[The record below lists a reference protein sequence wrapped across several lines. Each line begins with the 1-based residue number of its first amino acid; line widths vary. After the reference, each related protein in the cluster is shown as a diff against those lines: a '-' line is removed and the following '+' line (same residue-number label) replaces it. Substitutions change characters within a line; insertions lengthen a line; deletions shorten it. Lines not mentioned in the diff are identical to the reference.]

1 MVTRVNGFS
10 GMDIDSMVK
19 NMMAA
24 KRVPLDKLNQDKQ
37 LLDWKRDSYREI
49 NSKLYD
55 FRNNKLIDKFG
66 VSAAL
71 NANKAIVSGHTS
83 AVKAEALATA
93 NGIDMEITVTSLAT
107 KETVKTA
114 GVGKGFSLDT
124 TLAKLSTQLT
134 PPPSEPYSLTV
145 NDQTFTFK
153 GDVSISEVISQL
165 NSNAKANVTASFDEI
180 KGQLIISSNTTGK
193 EGEVDIGADNSLL
206 NLFNGIDNSLFID
219 GKDAVV
225 VINGENMNKSTNVFV
240 VNGIQF
246 TLLGE
251 TGANGS
257 TKITTQTDTEK
268 PLETIKAFIE
278 EYNKLISTLNT
289 KVNEAK
295 YRDFTP
301 LTDEQKKEME
311 ESDILSWTEKA
322 KSGLLK
328 NDDIVKTA
336 ISSMRLLITE
346 QLGDLS
352 AIGITTGTYSE
363 NGKLILNENRFKEAL
378 NKNPQKIIDLFQ
390 GPANSP
396 SSGLFDKLADK
407 TNAILQDL
415 SDRAGTDRFSANLT
429 GMYKEDSVMG
439 KKLTQYKARITAL
452 QKNLTMIE
460 TRYYNQF
467 TAMEKAISKLNTQS
481 SSILSSLGTTS

>member
-1 MVTRVNGFS
+1 
-10 GMDIDSMVK
+10 MDIDSMVK
-19 NMMAA
+19 SMMMN
-24 KRVPLDKLNQDKQ
+24 KRVPLEKLNQDKQ

-66 VSAAL
+66 ISSAL
-71 NANKAIVSGHTS
+71 NANKALVSGNTS

-93 NGIDMEITVTSLAT
+93 NGIDMEITVASLAT

-114 GVGKGFSLDT
+114 GAGKGFTSDS
-124 TLAKLSTQLT
+124 TLNQLSSKLS
-134 PPPSEPYSLTV
+134 PVPAEPYTLKV
-145 NDQTFTFK
+145 NDQTFTFN
-153 GDVSISEVISQL
+153 GDVRISEVIAQI
-165 NSNAKANVTASFDEI
+165 NSNEKANVTASFDEI
-180 KGQLIISSNTTGK
+180 KGQFIISSNTMGAEGK
-193 EGEVDIGADNSLL
+193 VDIGTGTGTNLL
-206 NLFNGIDNSLFID
+206 SLFNGIDNSLFVN
-219 GKDAVV
+219 GSDAAV
-225 VINGENMNKSTNVFV
+225 VINGESLTKSSNVFV

-246 TLLGE
+246 TLMAE
-251 TGANGS
+251 TGTNGS
-257 TKITTQTDTEK
+257 TKVTTQTDPEK

-278 EYNKLISTLNT
+278 EYNKLISALNT

-311 ESDILSWTEKA
+311 ESDILAWTEKA

-328 NDDIVKTA
+328 NDDILKSS

-346 QLGDLS
+346 NLGDLS
-352 AIGITTGTYSE
+352 SIGITTGTYSE
-363 NGKLILNENRFKEAL
+363 NGKLILNETAFKEAL

-390 GPANSP
+390 GTASSP

-407 TNAILQDL
+407 TSAVLKDI

-429 GMYKEDSVMG
+429 GTYKEESVMG
-439 KKLTQYKARITAL
+439 KKLKEYNSRITAL

-467 TAMEKAISKLNTQS
+467 TAMEKAISKLNAQS
-481 SSILSSLGTTS
+481 SSLLSSLGTTS